1 MRQLLWLQRHAAA
14 VHRKAGSVCDPYGFP
29 VQLLIEL
36 PRQSLF
42 SVVFQVRG
50 KSVEVLHFQVHP
62 GLESG

>member
-1 MRQLLWLQRHAAA
+1 MRQLLWLLQHVVA

-29 VQLLIEL
+29 VQLSTVL

-42 SVVFQVRG
+42 SAAFQVRG